1 MFAAVGP
8 LIRRSVARGLDA
20 TASSRDD
27 APMATHVDEAQGLL
41 RESRAAMAGTR
52 WEEARVAAERAAALE
67 PEDPEILEAWGE
79 AAFFSGHRDG
89 TFEAGERAYRRYREL
104 GDDVGS
110 ARIAILIANA
120 SYDFT
125 GDIPVARGWI
135 GRALRWLEGAEPSRE
150 LAFVYGFDGHLA
162 IFREQRPTHALARA
176 EQAADIARS
185 LGDIDMEMTAVALQ
199 GLAHSSMGQ
208 VDTGTALL
216 DEACASLMAG
226 EVEDPLLGSLILCYV
241 VAACDRTRDFERAD
255 TWCRAM
261 TDMCVRWSIDSMVA
275 SCRTQYASVLFSR
288 GTWDEAEVELETAAA
303 SLGAERPG
311 MAADAI
317 VRLGE
322 LRRRQGRT
330 EEAESLSSQADS
342 HTHRAQAYPRVLL
355 LRGGLALDRGAPAV
369 ASKLAKRYLRAVDPE
384 DHALRVPGLELEVR
398 AAIVAGTIDD
408 RTDEA
413 LEELREAAFSVGT
426 LPLRGSAS
434 FAEGAV
440 AGARGD
446 AERAKAAL
454 EDAVDLFLRA
464 GTPFEEAEARAAL
477 ASTLAGMGDGAQAE
491 AEAEAAERTFARL
504 GATESAARAAALIH
518 AGPPVAPRDPAGLS
532 RRERE
537 VLGLVASG
545 ASNEEIST
553 VLFLSIRTV
562 ERHVSNIYA
571 KLGVSGKTAR
581 VIAAEHAHR
590 LGLI

>member
-1 MFAAVGP
+1 
-8 LIRRSVARGLDA
+8 
-20 TASSRDD
+20 
-27 APMATHVDEAQGLL
+27 MATHVDQALDLL
-41 RESRAAMAGTR
+41 RESRAAMALTR
-52 WEEARVAAERAAALE
+52 WDDARLAAERAAALE

-79 AAFFSGHRDG
+79 AALFSGDRES
-89 TFEAGERAYRRYREL
+89 TFEAAERAFRRYREL
-104 GDDVGS
+104 GDGLGT
-110 ARIAILIANA
+110 ARVAILIANA

-135 GRALRWLEGAEPSRE
+135 GRALRVLEGAEPSRE
-150 LAFVYGFDGHLA
+150 LALTYGFDGHLA
-162 IFREQRPTHALARA
+162 IFREQRPAHALERA
-176 EQAADIARS
+176 EQAAGIARA
-185 LGDIDMEMTAVALQ
+185 LDDIDLEMTAVALQ
-199 GLAHSSMGQ
+199 GLALSSVGRI
-208 VDTGTALL
+208 DAGTQLL
-216 DEACASLMAG
+216 DEACASLMSG

-288 GTWDEAEVELETAAA
+288 GTWHEAEVELETAAA

-322 LRRRQGRT
+322 LRRRQGRAD
-330 EEAESLSSQADS
+330 EAETLSNQADS

-355 LRGGLALDRGAPAV
+355 LRGGLALDRGLPAE
-369 ASKLAKRYLRAVDPE
+369 ASTLAKRYLRAVDPH
-384 DHALRVPGLELEVR
+384 DHALRIPGLELEVR
-398 AAIVAGTIDD
+398 AAVASGTIDD

-413 LEELREAAFSVGT
+413 LEELREAASSVGT

-434 FAEGAV
+434 FAEGTV
-440 AGARGD
+440 YGTRGD
-446 AERAKAAL
+446 GGRAKAAL

-477 ASTLAGMGDGAQAE
+477 AWVLADLGEEAQSE
-491 AEAEAAERTFARL
+491 AEAEAAGRTFARL
-504 GATESAARAAALIH
+504 GAPENAARAAALIH
-518 AGPPVAPRDPAGLS
+518 AGPSVAPRDTVGLS

-537 VLGLVASG
+537 VLTLVATG

-553 VLFLSIRTV
+553 ALFLSVRTV

-571 KLGVSGKTAR
+571 KLGVSGRTAR
-581 VIAAEHAHR
+581 VIAAEHAHH
-590 LGLI
+590 LGLA